1 MASRCSP
8 CSLSFGCAS
17 TAGWLN
23 VAAASPSYYRC
34 LPGTRVLVVK
44 DYTVRVEN
52 GSGRRVC
59 VCVYVRA
66 CVCMC
71 VYVYASVC
79 VCVCLSRSGELP
91 PRRGGRANVWARVR
105 NGACHASPPTVVAV
119 YCNFSANRE
128 SFYISP
134 FSLFFPRTPRFFLLP
149 FAPLF
154 LSIPSRSPMT
164 IPIRGEKRKWKK
176 SCRWTVSCRMD
187 LKDRSL

>member
-1 MASRCSP
+1 M
-8 CSLSFGCAS
+8 
-17 TAGWLN
+17 
-23 VAAASPSYYRC
+23 
-34 LPGTRVLVVK
+34 
-44 DYTVRVEN
+44 EN

-79 VCVCLSRSGELP
+79 VCVCVYRDRESFLRVE
-91 PRRGGRANVWARVR
+91 VDEQMCRVR